1 MDQRTSHAAI
11 ASGDTMRLWCRCG
24 QVEMEVRGAP
34 IISAECLCASCRT
47 AAEMMVALPG
57 APTLRS
63 ATGGTRM
70 ELFRKDRVRCLS
82 GAAHLREFRLKE
94 TSKTRRVVA
103 TCCNTPIFLDFT
115 EGHWIDLYDILWPPG
130 TTPPLQM
137 RTMASDL
144 ADASELPN
152 DVPNHK
158 TQSVGFFVQLLVAW
172 AAMGFRRPKIT
183 YVAGKLDDI

>member
-1 MDQRTSHAAI
+1 
-11 ASGDTMRLWCRCG
+11 
-24 QVEMEVRGAP
+24 
-34 IISAECLCASCRT
+34 
-47 AAEMMVALPG
+47 MVA
-57 APTLRS
+57 TY
-63 ATGGTRM
+63 
-70 ELFRKDRVRCLS
+70 
-82 GAAHLREFRLKE
+82 
-94 TSKTRRVVA
+94 
-103 TCCNTPIFLDFT
+103 CNTPIFLDFT